1 MKKLNKKGFTL
12 IELLAVIVIMG
23 ILMMVAIPAMQ
34 KYIDNSKKDTY
45 ANTAKAYVNAVK
57 NAVSAGEMLKCGS
70 NDSNNDG
77 SSDGTYYIDA
87 SEAIKLLESGG
98 KSSWNNGTISG
109 YVTWTISGGKRE
121 YSVLFKDN
129 SNHVIA
135 SSDKTAV
142 SEDSIKRSNVT
153 TDSTVTATIPSSGVK
168 CTVVG

>member
-57 NAVSAGEMLKCGS
+57 NAVSAGQMLTCG
-70 NDSNNDG
+70 SNNDG
-77 SSDGTYYIDA
+77 TSDGKYYIDA

-109 YVTWTISGGKRE
+109 YITWTISGVNIT
-121 YSVLFKDN
+121 YSVLFKDD

-135 SSDKTAV
+135 TSEKAAV
-142 SEDSIKRSNVT
+142 SEDSIKRNNIKV
-153 TDSTVTATIPSSGVK
+153 DSTVTATIPSGGVK

>member
-57 NAVSAGEMLKCGS
+57 NAVSAEQMLTCGS
-70 NDSNNDG
+70 NDGN
-77 SSDGTYYIDA
+77 SDGTYYIDA

-109 YVTWTISGGKRE
+109 YITWTISGGNRT

-142 SEDSIKRSNVT
+142 SEDSIKRSNIKV
-153 TDSTVTATIPSSGVK
+153 DSTVTTTIPSGGVK